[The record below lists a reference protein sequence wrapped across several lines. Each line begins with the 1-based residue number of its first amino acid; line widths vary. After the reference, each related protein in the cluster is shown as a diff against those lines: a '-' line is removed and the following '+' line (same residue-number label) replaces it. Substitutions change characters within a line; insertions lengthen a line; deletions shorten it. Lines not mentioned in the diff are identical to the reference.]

1 MKNSPPNHLV
11 QEARDQKAKDIEW
24 ANFVMEKLNLEQ
36 LIAYCKEHA
45 FETEGKT
52 EYEMRLVLLQSR
64 Y

>member
-11 QEARDQKAKDIEW
+11 REAREQKAKDIEW
-24 ANFVMEKLNLEQ
+24 ANFVTEKLNLEQ
-36 LIAYCKEHA
+36 LIAYCKEHG

-52 EYEMRLVLLQSR
+52 EQEIRLTLLQSR